1 MTTVEKLSQDF
12 ELGFTYTRSTGPVV
26 GKFLTGLRDGRVFGI
41 RGSDG
46 RVLVP
51 PPEYDPLTAAPL
63 TEFVE
68 LGQEGRL
75 LSWCWVGEPRE
86 SHHLQQPFAWAMVQ
100 LDGADVAMIHYLEAP
115 SAEALATGAR
125 VAISWADERQ
135 GFITD
140 IRCFTL
146 LEGAAS

>member
-1 MTTVEKLSQDF
+1 MVAAETLSQEF

-26 GKFLTGLRDGRVFGI
+26 GRFLTGLRDGKVYGI

-51 PPEYDPLTAAPL
+51 PPEYDPLTAAAL

-68 LGQEGRL
+68 VGQEGRL
-75 LSWCWVGEPRE
+75 LSWCWVAEPRE
-86 SHHLQQPFAWAMVQ
+86 AHNLQQPFAWAMVQ

-115 SAEALATGAR
+115 SAEAIASGAR
-125 VAISWADERQ
+125 VGISWADERQ

-146 LEGAAS
+146 LAGAAS

>member
-1 MTTVEKLSQDF
+1 MTTAEKLSQDF

-26 GKFLTGLRDGRVFGI
+26 GKFLTGLRDARVFGI

-115 SAEALATGAR
+115 AAEALATGAR

>member
-1 MTTVEKLSQDF
+1 MVAAELLSQHF

-26 GKFLTGLRDGRVFGI
+26 GKFLTGLREGRVYGV

-51 PPEYDPLTAAPL
+51 PAEYDPLTGAAL
-63 TEFVE
+63 GEFVE
-68 LGQEGRL
+68 VGQQGRL
-75 LSWCWVGEPRE
+75 LSWCWVSEPRE
-86 SHHLQQPFAWAMVQ
+86 AHHLQQPFAWAMVQ

-115 SAEALATGAR
+115 SAEAIRSGAR
-125 VAISWADERQ
+125 VGISWAAERE

-146 LEGAAS
+146 LEGAAP